1 MNTAKI
7 DEDRAFN
14 GPTYAKQAWSSSQTG
29 LGRVQRPRKTVKIAK
44 LLSIVE
50 LGGQQ
55 TRDERGEPRRVRRS
69 PRDVLTPALAPL
81 SPKRELK
88 THHPGGRL

>member
-14 GPTYAKQAWSSSQTG
+14 GPTYAKQAWSSSRTG

-55 TRDERGEPRRVRRS
+55 TRDERGELEPRRVRGTS
-69 PRDVLTPALAPL
+69 
-81 SPKRELK
+81 
-88 THHPGGRL
+88 